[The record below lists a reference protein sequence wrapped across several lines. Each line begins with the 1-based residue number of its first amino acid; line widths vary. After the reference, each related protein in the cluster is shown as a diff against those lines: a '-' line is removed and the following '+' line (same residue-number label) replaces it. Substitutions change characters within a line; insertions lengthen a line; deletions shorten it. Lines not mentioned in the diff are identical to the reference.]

1 MGSLMFD
8 FFFLVLVCIFR
19 PDSSSATRTLTA
31 IVGKDAAVV
40 EICCRWQKRV
50 NDGAMNN
57 NDEQEA
63 RESGSGKKNEEIE
76 GRAKT
81 KFRWGGWVGCV
92 FWGAVHAGWPV
103 SVSQSRELTVAKP
116 LPLQPVGV
124 PWGCSV
130 LNFGHRIRLSVFE
143 RRSIEIRD

>member
-50 NDGAMNN
+50 NDGAMIN

-76 GRAKT
+76 GRART
-81 KFRWGGWVGCV
+81 KFRWGGVGWMC
-92 FWGAVHAGWPV
+92 FLGGSARGLAG
-103 SVSQSRELTVAKP
+103 KC
-116 LPLQPVGV
+116 QP
-124 PWGCSV
+124 
-130 LNFGHRIRLSVFE
+130 IA
-143 RRSIEIRD
+143 

>member
-1 MGSLMFD
+1 MMNRKQEK
-8 FFFLVLVCIFR
+8 VVQ
-19 PDSSSATRTLTA
+19 
-31 IVGKDAAVV
+31 GK
-40 EICCRWQKRV
+40 RMKRLR
-50 NDGAMNN
+50 A
-57 NDEQEA
+57 EQ
-63 RESGSGKKNEEIE
+63 GLNLG
-76 GRAKT
+76 G
-81 KFRWGGWVGCV
+81 GGWVGCV